1 MSISRGAR
9 PQGGIVSP
17 AMARAAAVAAEITRT
32 QARTTGNVGPFT
44 RAPKKDD
51 ESLFDKNKGNKPM
64 DDDADDDKTKK
75 ELDGEHV
82 ELGAA
87 GSAGPDGG
95 DFKSMPGSLAD
106 AFDDNADKGNTPAN
120 NSTGAPNTPSGF

>member
-1 MSISRGAR
+1 MTISRGAR
-9 PQGGIVSP
+9 PQGGIASP

-32 QARTTGNVGPFT
+32 QVRAGVPGPFT
-44 RAPKKDD
+44 RAPKKED
-51 ESLFDKNKGNKPM
+51 ESLFDKGKGNKPM
-64 DDDADDDKTKK
+64 DDDEDDDKTKK
-75 ELDGEHV
+75 GLDGEHV

-106 AFDDNADKGNTPAN
+106 AFDDNADKGDSPAN

>member
-32 QARTTGNVGPFT
+32 QANAGVPGPFT

-51 ESLFDKNKGNKPM
+51 DSLFGKNKGTM
-64 DDDADDDKTKK
+64 DDDDDADDKPTKK
-75 ELDGEHV
+75 ALDGEQV

-106 AFDDNADKGNTPAN
+106 AFDDNADKGDTPAN
-120 NSTGAPNTPSGF
+120 NSTGAPKTPSGF